1 MLKQYTKTFRNELD
15 EIYHCVMVKR
25 SLGVKCAIKEGFTE
39 MVTYTYVCLL
49 LANTSALL
57 V

>member
-1 MLKQYTKTFRNELD
+1 
-15 EIYHCVMVKR
+15 MVKE
-25 SLGVKCAIKEGFTE
+25 SQGVKCAVKEGFTE

-57 V
+57 L